1 MTVFVRTAADLLHLL
16 FPERCNGCG
25 QGLVRG
31 EKVICLNCLRDLPYT
46 DYHLHRDNKAAKQ
59 FWGRLPCH
67 LVVAMLFFKKGSR
80 VQTLI
85 HRLKYKGQTAVGYR
99 LGRLLGERLKQS
111 FEYSSIDL
119 VLPVPLHKRRERAR
133 GYNQAEYIAAGI
145 AAILQI
151 PVLSG
156 VLIKP
161 FATDSQT
168 RKGRFSRYENLKSV
182 FEVRDASKLAHK
194 HVLLV
199 DDVITTGATLE
210 ACGLVLYT
218 CGIGKL
224 SIAALA
230 FAE

>member
-1 MTVFVRTAADLLHLL
+1 MTVLVRIASDLLHLI
-16 FPERCNGCG
+16 FPERCNACG

-31 EKVICLNCLRDLPYT
+31 EKVICLCCLQDLPYT

-59 FWGRLPCH
+59 FWGRLPCE

-99 LGRLLGERLKQS
+99 LGMLLGERLKQNPAL
-111 FEYSSIDL
+111 SSIDL
-119 VLPVPLHKRRERAR
+119 ILPVPLHKRRLRMR

-145 AAILQI
+145 ATVLRI
-151 PVLSG
+151 PMCSG
-156 VLIKP
+156 LLLKP

-182 FEVRDASKLAHK
+182 FQVPDAGKLENK

-210 ACGLVLYT
+210 ACGLALYNS
-218 CGIGKL
+218 GISKL